1 MTGVDDLWIG
11 IGGVVLLITLVAI
24 GVRVYVAAALTGFLG
39 LLALKGW
46 NVAAAVAGT
55 IPHSK
60 TVTYPLS
67 VLPLFILIGFLAF
80 HAGLTAK
87 LFEAARRWVG
97 WVPGGLAVSTVFAS
111 AGFAAVSGAS
121 TATAAVFSRVAIP
134 DMLKNRYGRRLTAG
148 VIAAG
153 GTLASLIPPSA
164 ILVIYAI
171 IVEESVGKLLLA
183 GLLPGVVSVL
193 IYAGLIV
200 GMCTFRPDLGKPIHG
215 FSWRQ
220 RFASLPGALPIFL
233 VVAIIFGALYSGA
246 ATPTEAGALGAMVV
260 FALYAY
266 RAWRERAAALMG
278 KRLREALMETAK
290 LTVMIFTLIWGVFL
304 FVRFLGFAGLPE
316 AFADWVVTLD
326 MPPLLIIIC
335 ILLAYAVLGMFMDAI
350 GMLVLTLP
358 VVYPAV
364 VALGY
369 DPIWFG
375 IVVVKMA
382 EICLI
387 TPPIGLNCFVVAGV
401 ARELRADDGGS
412 LAIPLQD
419 VFRGIG
425 PFFVADVRLDELEHE
440 NGVRILLAVES
451 GSRAWGFPSPDSDL
465 TCASSTPTTAT
476 GTCRWTR
483 GAMSRVLCC
492 GCRKRWGDQMTALIT
507 HSACLEHEMDSGHP
521 ERPEA
526 VGAIEDLISRKGRSR
541 ELGEGQRSCVL
552 DELACRR
559 SFATSRRPG
568 FSTRS
573 TCVDGPSPPQGD
585 RYSRRGR
592 RVRGQPCPTRI
603 LPGSTRSPTSVR

>member
-1 MTGVDDLWIG
+1 MSLGIDEFWIG
-11 IGGVVLLITLVAI
+11 IGGVALLIALVAL
-24 GVRVYVAAALTGFLG
+24 GVRVYVAAAVTGFLG
-39 LLALKGW
+39 LLLLKGW
-46 NVAAAVAGT
+46 DVAAAVAGT

-80 HAGLTAK
+80 HAGLTGR

-134 DMLKNRYGRRLTAG
+134 DMLGNCYGKRLTAG

-171 IVEESVGKLLLA
+171 IVEESVGALLLA
-183 GLLPGVVSVL
+183 GLLPGLVSVFV
-193 IYAGLIV
+193 YVALIV
-200 GMCTFRPDLGKPIHG
+200 GLCAAKPALGGAIRG
-215 FSWRQ
+215 FTWRQ
-220 RFASLPGALPIFL
+220 RLASLPGAAPIVL
-233 VVAIIFGALYSGA
+233 VVGIIFGALYSGT

-260 FALYAY
+260 FSLYLW
-266 RAWRERAAALMG
+266 RAWRERSLHTMG
-278 KRLREALMETAK
+278 ARLREALMETAK
-290 LTVMIFTLIWGVFL
+290 LTVMIFTLVWGVFL

-316 AFADWVVTLD
+316 AFADWVVGLD
-326 MPPLLIIIC
+326 MPPLVIIVC

-358 VVYPAV
+358 VVFPAV

-401 ARELRADDGGS
+401 ARELRGPNGES

-425 PFFVADVRLDELEHE
+425 PFFVADVLT
-440 NGVRILLAVES
+440 VAVLLAAPGIVL
-451 GSRAWGFPSPDSDL
+451 WLPN
-465 TCASSTPTTAT
+465 
-476 GTCRWTR
+476 
-483 GAMSRVLCC
+483 AM
-492 GCRKRWGDQMTALIT
+492 G
-507 HSACLEHEMDSGHP
+507 
-521 ERPEA
+521 
-526 VGAIEDLISRKGRSR
+526 
-541 ELGEGQRSCVL
+541 
-552 DELACRR
+552 
-559 SFATSRRPG
+559 
-568 FSTRS
+568 
-573 TCVDGPSPPQGD
+573 
-585 RYSRRGR
+585 
-592 RVRGQPCPTRI
+592 
-603 LPGSTRSPTSVR
+603 